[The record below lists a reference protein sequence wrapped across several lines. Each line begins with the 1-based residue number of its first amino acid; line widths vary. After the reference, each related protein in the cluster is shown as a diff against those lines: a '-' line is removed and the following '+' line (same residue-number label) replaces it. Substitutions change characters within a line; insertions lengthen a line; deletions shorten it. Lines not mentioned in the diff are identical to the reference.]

1 MGDSAPSP
9 KPNVGGRLLALGRD
23 AVSHFL
29 AHDGF
34 VLAGHLAFMGLLSLF
49 PFLIFLVALAG
60 FVGQTDIGTQMVAF
74 LLENLP
80 ESVAGTLEQPIIEV
94 MQDTRGGLLTVG
106 ILAALWTASNG
117 LESLRTALNR
127 AYDAP
132 ERPPYLRRRAES
144 VVLVMVASAVVMT
157 GMASLVFGGV
167 LWDYARDYAGLARDV
182 RMPWRIARWGLS
194 VGLLF
199 TAIVALYRILP
210 ARRLRWRWVLPGAS
224 VALALWLGAGSLFSL
239 YLRHFNQYAL
249 TYGSLGGVVIA
260 MIFFYILGIIFIF
273 GAEVN
278 AALARAE
285 GWAVRG

>member
-1 MGDSAPSP
+1 MSDTERSPTPTGWRRLAARLRDSL
-9 KPNVGGRLLALGRD
+9 R
-23 AVSHFL
+23 HFL
-29 AHDGF
+29 RDDGF

-60 FVGQTDIGTQMVAF
+60 FVGQTEIGTQMVAF

-106 ILAALWTASNG
+106 IIGALWTASNG

-127 AYDAP
+127 AYDVP
-132 ERPPYLRRRAES
+132 RRPPYLRRRAES
-144 VVLVMVASAVVMT
+144 IVLVMIASLIIMT
-157 GMASLVFGGV
+157 GMASLVFGGI
-167 LWDYARDYAGLARDV
+167 LWDYARDYAGLDRDF
-182 RMPWRIARWGLS
+182 RLPWRLARWSLS
-194 VGLLF
+194 AGLLF
-199 TAIVALYRILP
+199 AAIVALYRILP
-210 ARRLRWRWVLPGAS
+210 ARRLRWRWVLPGAV
-224 VALALWLGAGSLFSL
+224 VALALWLSAGSLFSV

-260 MIFFYILGIIFIF
+260 MVFFYILGIIFIF

-278 AALARAE
+278 AAIARSE
-285 GWAVRG
+285 EWAVHA